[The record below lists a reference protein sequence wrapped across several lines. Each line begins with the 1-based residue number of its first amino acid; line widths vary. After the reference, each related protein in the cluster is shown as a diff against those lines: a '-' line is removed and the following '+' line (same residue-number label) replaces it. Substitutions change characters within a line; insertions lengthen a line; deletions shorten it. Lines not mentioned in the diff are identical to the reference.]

1 MPIDVHAHYVP
12 PTILEEIDERAAQFG
27 LSVVRH
33 PPSCTCALHFNYG
46 LKIRPFFPKLIE
58 PVSDRIAAMEK
69 QGVTRQVLSC
79 WADIFAYGLPLQ
91 KAAKWHRF
99 LNEHLAKLCA
109 GNPNQFSLLASVP
122 LPHPQESAAELEY
135 AVRELG
141 AVGAVLA
148 ANVEGTNLGEFDLD
162 AFWQKVVE
170 LNVGVFIH
178 PVQAQPAPR
187 SAKFGLAQIA
197 QYTVDT
203 TSLRGVLDWDRSA
216 RQVPEFAT
224 AAFARRWHISIFDW
238 PVRLHARADGP
249 QGARG
254 CRATAAV
261 GLSQAFFLRYYSARS
276 VDPALALPAC
286 RDRTNCRRQRLFVSA
301 SRSRSYR
308 HGARGWFFG

>member
-141 AVGAVLA
+141 AVG
-148 ANVEGTNLGEFDLD
+148 G
-162 AFWQKVVE
+162 
-170 LNVGVFIH
+170 
-178 PVQAQPAPR
+178 
-187 SAKFGLAQIA
+187 
-197 QYTVDT
+197 
-203 TSLRGVLDWDRSA
+203 
-216 RQVPEFAT
+216 
-224 AAFARRWHISIFDW
+224 
-238 PVRLHARADGP
+238 
-249 QGARG
+249 GAWR
-254 CRATAAV
+254 
-261 GLSQAFFLRYYSARS
+261 
-276 VDPALALPAC
+276 
-286 RDRTNCRRQRLFVSA
+286 
-301 SRSRSYR
+301 
-308 HGARGWFFG
+308 